1 MKQRPIRVLHILGS
15 MGRGGAETWMV
26 QLLDHLDPRRIQ
38 VDLMVH
44 QLGGA
49 YEEKVGSHGGRVL
62 SGPMVDK
69 PLVYAA
75 SFKKILRENGPYDAV
90 HSHLQ
95 LFSGLILKTA
105 AKMGIPGR
113 IAHARNSNDGQRW
126 TPYRAV
132 YRTLMRHWIDRYATH
147 RFAVSAQA
155 AAGTFGKDVL
165 RKGRCRLLSGIDFA
179 PFQQPIDRNSIRQ
192 ALGIRQG
199 VKVVGHVGSFRRQ
212 KNHAFLLE
220 IAQLTCAKDHNLLFL
235 LVGEGPLRG
244 EMEERVRLMGLGS
257 RILFL
262 GERPDVPKILRSLD
276 AFVFPSLYEGL
287 PRVLLEAQ
295 AAGLSPL
302 ASDVI
307 APEAA
312 AWPGNVAFMSLQA
325 GPRGWAEYLLSLLD
339 NTPPT
344 GQGAR
349 AIKCFEERGLDIDGN
364 ATILT
369 NLYEEIANSH

>member
-1 MKQRPIRVLHILGS
+1 

-38 VDLMVH
+38 VDLMIH

-49 YEEKVGSHGGRVL
+49 YEGKVVSHGCRVF
-62 SGPMVDK
+62 SGPMVNK
-69 PLVYAA
+69 PLVYTA

-95 LFSGLILKTA
+95 LFSGLILKTSA
-105 AKMGIPGR
+105 TIGIPVR

-132 YRTLMRHWIDRYATH
+132 YRTLMRHWINRYATH

-155 AAGTFGKDVL
+155 AIGTFGKDVL
-165 RKGRCRLLSGIDFA
+165 RNGQCRLLSGMDFA
-179 PFQQPIDRNSIRQ
+179 PFRQPVNRNSIRQ

-220 IAQLTCAKDHNLLFL
+220 IARLTCAKDSNLLFL
-235 LVGEGPLRG
+235 LVGEGPLRK

-257 RILFL
+257 CILFL
-262 GERPDVPKILRSLD
+262 GERPDVPSILRSLD

-295 AAGLSPL
+295 AAGLCPL

-312 AWPGNVAFMSLQA
+312 AWPGNIAFLPLHA
-325 GPRGWAEYLLSLLD
+325 GPRDWMEYLLSHLGD
-339 NTPPT
+339 TPPT

-349 AIKCFEERGLDIDGN
+349 AIKCFEERGLSIDAN

-369 NLYEEIANSH
+369 NLYEGIANSR